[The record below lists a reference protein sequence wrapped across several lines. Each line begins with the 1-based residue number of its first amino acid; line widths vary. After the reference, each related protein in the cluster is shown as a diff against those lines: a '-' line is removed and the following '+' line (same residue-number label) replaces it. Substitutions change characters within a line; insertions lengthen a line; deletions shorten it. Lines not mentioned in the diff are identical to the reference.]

1 VIAFA
6 VTGRVARRLRTES
19 WIAFL
24 LVMSVGAVLAATIP
38 PDAGGFSGRPSAPG
52 RCDFGRIGLAPLS
65 QYLHLGDTSLNVI
78 LFVPLGLAIG
88 LLGRSPATARV
99 LVAVLALPLAIEA
112 IQSLLPM
119 LGRGC
124 QSRDVVDNLLGLG
137 IGLALGVLLS
147 VVRAGRTRSCSA
159 RGAPAGPD
167 SRGRRQ
173 AFGDLLRRDRH
184 RDGDVQEHHALPRST
199 RISGTPDAGRNWSG
213 LGRSSGSRWQ
223 ARTA

>member
-1 VIAFA
+1 MRTFAGVLPWFLPGFA
-6 VTGRVARRLRTES
+6 VTAVIALAVAGRVARRLRTKS

-24 LVMSVGAVLAATIP
+24 LVMSVGAVLVATIP

-52 RCDFGRIGLAPLS
+52 RCDLGRIGLAPLS

-112 IQSLLPM
+112 IQSLAPM

-137 IGLALGVLLS
+137 IGLALGALVS
-147 VVRAGRTRSCSA
+147 VVRAGRIRRCSD
-159 RGAPAGPD
+159 RGTPEEPE
-167 SRGRRQ
+167 SRGRQ
-173 AFGDLLRRDRH
+173 PG
-184 RDGDVQEHHALPRST
+184 PR
-199 RISGTPDAGRNWSG
+199 
-213 LGRSSGSRWQ
+213 
-223 ARTA
+223 

>member
-1 VIAFA
+1 MRTLAGVLPWFLPGLAITTVIALA
-6 VTGRVARRLRTES
+6 VAGRVARRLRTES

-65 QYLHLGDTSLNVI
+65 DYLHLGDTSLNVI

-88 LLGRSPATARV
+88 LLGRSPAAARV
-99 LVAVLALPLAIEA
+99 RLAVLVLPLAIEA
-112 IQSLLPM
+112 VQSLLPM

-124 QSRDVVDNLLGLG
+124 QSRDVFDNLLGIG
-137 IGLALGVLLS
+137 IGLALAVLLS
-147 VVRAGRTRSCSA
+147 VVRALQTRSCSV

-173 AFGDLLRRDRH
+173 AFDDLLDRDQQ
-184 RDGDVQEHHALPRST
+184 RDEEV
-199 RISGTPDAGRNWSG
+199 
-213 LGRSSGSRWQ
+213 
-223 ARTA
+223 